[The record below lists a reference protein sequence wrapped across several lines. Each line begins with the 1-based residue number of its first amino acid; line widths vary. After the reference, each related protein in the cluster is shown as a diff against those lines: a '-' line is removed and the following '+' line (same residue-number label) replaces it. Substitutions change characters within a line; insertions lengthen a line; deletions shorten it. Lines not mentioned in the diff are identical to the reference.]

1 MNLKK
6 KHGARRLAVLVT
18 SFVLCINSM
27 PIHAEDSVEDL
38 EQQTNTLKNQVND
51 LNSEITSVS
60 EELQDLVMKINSTK
74 EAMEAT
80 AYDLANA
87 EVNEKNQYED
97 MKLRIKQI
105 YENGDFGYLEF
116 LCSAEDMNDLLNKA
130 DFVKAVNEYDRQ
142 KLQELIDIRNS
153 IEETQNE
160 LKDEEV
166 TLNNLQ
172 VTLNKKQADLKTKLS
187 QAEKDLSATSEQL
200 ASAKA
205 AIKAAEE
212 AAKKKAEQE
221 AKEREEAAKEQVAQK
236 PSAPST
242 PSAPPSGGSSS
253 GGESSGGSSQGGN
266 YLGVFKI
273 THYCPCSIC
282 CGPNG
287 GDYTASGTR
296 PTAGRTIAVDKRV
309 IPFGTKVVINGHI
322 YVAEDSGG
330 AIKGNRIDIF
340 VNTHQ
345 EALNKGVY
353 YAKVYKQ

>member
-1 MNLKK
+1 
-6 KHGARRLAVLVT
+6 
-18 SFVLCINSM
+18 
-27 PIHAEDSVEDL
+27 
-38 EQQTNTLKNQVND
+38 
-51 LNSEITSVS
+51 
-60 EELQDLVMKINSTK
+60 
-74 EAMEAT
+74 
-80 AYDLANA
+80 
-87 EVNEKNQYED
+87 

-253 GGESSGGSSQGGN
+253 GG
-266 YLGVFKI
+266 VFKI

>member
-6 KHGARRLAVLVT
+6 KHGARRLAVLAT

-27 PIHAEDSVEDL
+27 PIHAENSVEDL
-38 EQQTNTLKNQVND
+38 EKQTNTLQNQVND

-87 EVNEKNQYED
+87 EVNEKNHYED

-105 YENGDFGYLEF
+105 YENGDFGFLEF
-116 LCSAEDMNDLLNKA
+116 LCSAENMNDLLNKA

-142 KLQELIDIRNS
+142 KLEELVDIRNS

-172 VTLNKKQADLKTKLS
+172 VTLNKKQADLQAKLS
-187 QAEKDLSATSEQL
+187 QAEKDLSSSSQQL

-221 AKEREEAAKEQVAQK
+221 AKEQEAAAKEEVGK
-236 PSAPST
+236 NPPNSGSST
-242 PSAPPSGGSSS
+242 PPSGGDSS
-253 GGESSGGSSQGGN
+253 GDSSQGTK

-273 THYCPCSIC
+273 THYCPCTIC

-287 GDYTASGTR
+287 GNTTASGTK
-296 PTAGRTIAVDKRV
+296 PTAGRTIAVDKRK
-309 IPFGTKVVINGHI
+309 IPFSTRVVINGHT
-322 YVAEDSGG
+322 YVAEDTGG

-353 YAKVYKQ
+353 YAKVYQQ